1 MEYYSVI
8 KKNEIMPFS
17 ATWMDLEI
25 IMLSEVRKT
34 VTTEDHL
41 YVESKIQTYVQNK
54 NRLISIV
61 NRLVDAGGM
70 QREALGVWDQQMKTT
85 IYSMAKQQDPTV
97 QNRELES
104 TPYDKP
110 NWKRI
115 YIYIYIYV
123 TCFQAENKHNIVN
136 QLYFNKI

>member
-1 MEYYSVI
+1 MTCVCAHACTMEYYSVI
-8 KKNEIMPFS
+8 KKNETMPFS

-25 IMLSEVRKT
+25 IMLSEVRKRNT
-34 VTTEDHL
+34 ITTGYHL

-54 NRLISIV
+54 HRLTSIA

-70 QREALGVWDQQMKTT
+70 QREALGVWDQQMKAT

-110 NWKRI
+110 YLKR
-115 YIYIYIYV
+115 
-123 TCFQAENKHNIVN
+123 
-136 QLYFNKI
+136 L